1 LSGFSNPAPHEHDV
15 SYQRSTAPPPPF
27 SELDALLL
35 DYVID
40 EALAARRVPERVE
53 RPGREHWSF
62 ERAASRHSRIG
73 RSNVPW
79 FASTRK
85 GRTGT

>member
-1 LSGFSNPAPHEHDV
+1 LAPHPKKDDV

-62 ERAASRHSRIG
+62 ERAATRHSRG
-73 RSNVPW
+73 SSVPW
-79 FASTRK
+79 FAATSRK